1 MQLADYVEYD
11 ALGLAELV
19 RKGETNARELADL
32 ALAALA
38 RVNPAIGAVVETWPE
53 DVPALIDQAPAGAAF
68 SGVPFLIKDAVLH
81 MAGKACEYGS
91 RMAAGLV
98 AGEDSALMAR
108 FRAAGLVALGRT
120 ASPELA
126 LSPTTEPVFYG
137 ATRNPWDLSRS
148 AGGSSGGAAAA
159 VAAGVVPLAHANDGG
174 GSIRIPAACCGL
186 FGLKPTRGRV
196 STAPDS
202 EDGLNGLGVELAV
215 SRSVR
220 DSAALFD
227 AVQGHVPGDFHCL
240 PAPLRPYR
248 DEVGRDPGRLRIG
261 FLPWGL
267 GERKAD
273 PVVAAGVEAVARTLE
288 DLGHEVEPASIDPG
302 IGGDEFGLL
311 NARIWA
317 ANAASWIDAFAA
329 ATGRP
334 IDGSTLEEITL
345 SYYRFGRTVTAVDL
359 LGAFEARNRMAR
371 RFAAWFAGHDVL
383 VMPTLPT
390 LPYETGAYARSLE
403 GLRNEDLLMQAFR
416 FMPYTPLFNV
426 TGQPAMSMPL
436 VHDAASG
443 LPVGIQFAAGLCRED
458 VLLRLAG
465 QLEQAM
471 PWAGRR
477 PPVWAGI
484 GAKP

>member
-159 VAAGVVPLAHANDGG
+159 VAAGVVPLAHANDGAAPSAFRRHAAAFWSQAHARQGFHRARQRRRAQRAGCRTG
-174 GSIRIPAACCGL
+174 GEPQRARQRGLARCGA
-186 FGLKPTRGRV
+186 GPCSGRF
-196 STAPDS
+196 S
-202 EDGLNGLGVELAV
+202 
-215 SRSVR
+215 
-220 DSAALFD
+220 
-227 AVQGHVPGDFHCL
+227 L
-240 PAPLRPYR
+240 PARPLRPYR

-302 IGGDEFGLL
+302 IGGDEFRLL

-403 GLRNEDLLMQAFR
+403 GLRDEDLLVQAFR